1 MKKGTIHAIKKLEN
15 TMNERLNKQ
24 DEMMQQ
30 LIHLV
35 AKNTERIIAMDER
48 FDGVDQRFNE
58 MDKRF
63 DGVDQRFSEM
73 DERFDGVDQRF
84 SEIDERFDGVDQKFI
99 AMDERF
105 DGVDQRFSEMDK
117 RFDGVDQRFN
127 EVDDRLVRIEA
138 AVTRIEENEPANITS
153 MLNQIDVKFDESRR
167 EILALNKRV
176 SRTELEIEKLTKN

>member
-48 FDGVDQRFNE
+48 FDGVDQRFSE
-58 MDKRF
+58 MDERF
-63 DGVDQRFSEM
+63 NGVDQRFSEM
-73 DERFDGVDQRF
+73 
-84 SEIDERFDGVDQKFI
+84 DERFDGVDQKFI

-105 DGVDQRFSEMDK
+105 DGVDQRFSEVDE

-138 AVTRIEENEPANITS
+138 AVTRIEENEPVNITS
-153 MLNQIDVKFDESRR
+153 MLNQINVKFDESRS
-167 EILALNKRV
+167 EILALNIRV
-176 SRTELEIEKLTKN
+176 SKTELEIEKLTKN

>member
-1 MKKGTIHAIKKLEN
+1 MKKGTIHAIEKLEK

-24 DEMMQQ
+24 DDMMQQ

-48 FDGVDQRFNE
+48 FDGVDQRFSEMDERFDGVDQRFNE
-58 MDKRF
+58 MDERF
-63 DGVDQRFSEM
+63 NGVDQRFSEM

-84 SEIDERFDGVDQKFI
+84 SELDERLI
-99 AMDERF
+99 
-105 DGVDQRFSEMDK
+105 
-117 RFDGVDQRFN
+117 
-127 EVDDRLVRIEA
+127 RIEA

-153 MLNQIDVKFDESRR
+153 ILNQINVKFDESRS

-176 SRTELEIEKLTKN
+176 LKTEKEIERLTKN